1 MSRVY
6 SRVAI
11 VGGGLSGLASIHGLV
26 EAIQPNAHPVSIT
39 IFEPS
44 GEVGSGLAYR
54 TDQPYTWLLN
64 HEANHL
70 GTLNGGDNGFLDWMR
85 EHREQLSADYAQ
97 AMERGWVPTN
107 TNDGLIEV
115 NSETFYPRSLF
126 GRFLEYA
133 FRTVIEDARSKG
145 ILVTVVKQAIH
156 AMEEPSAGTFILQ
169 DSEGRDYTF
178 EQVVL
183 CTGHT
188 YSVPDPVLACRDTY
202 VSNLYA
208 HKQRQSITTKPATG
222 GVKNLGRVAVRGT
235 GLSGND
241 AVLWL
246 LEQRELG
253 LVAFDEIL
261 MVSRRGQ
268 LRKTRAKVAAL
279 ELKFVTQEL
288 LEARVQATGH
298 ISLDWLLP
306 RIRNEMEA
314 AYGGKEMDWV
324 DIWNPRTSDMEKHLK
339 QSIRESTS
347 GQVSPWRSVL
357 NAFAD
362 VRQYIFE
369 HMLDD
374 DKQKFFRE
382 LASLF
387 YSYQAPMPTVSAVR
401 LHEAIKSGA
410 LKLQAG
416 LTGIEVDEAKDKY
429 NLTFWADKDGRPVLT
444 HGREHKVPANATR
457 SQVEVDYLIDAMGQ
471 TRNFQHLKQPYPQLL
486 AAGHLRAY
494 KWGGIQ
500 VDPKSRQLIKADGSH
515 WDNVWQLGINSLGD
529 VLISINAP
537 NNIADGLDIG
547 RLMVKQL
554 NKRQR
559 ESSLPTPKM
568 SGSATLQMALEVA
581 DVN

>member
-6 SRVAI
+6 SRIAI

-44 GEVGSGLAYR
+44 GEVGPGLAYR

-70 GTLNGGDNGFLDWMR
+70 GTLNGGDDGFLNWIR
-85 EHREQLSADYAQ
+85 EHREQLSAEYAQ

-107 TNDGLIEV
+107 ADDGLIGV
-115 NSETFYPRSLF
+115 DSETFYPRSLF
-126 GRFLEYA
+126 GRFLKYA
-133 FRTVIEDARSKG
+133 FQTVIEDARSKG
-145 ILVTVVKQAIH
+145 ILVTVVQQAIH
-156 AMEEPSAGTFILQ
+156 AMDEPLPGTFILQ
-169 DSEGRDYTF
+169 DGKGKDYTF

-208 HKQRQSITTKPATG
+208 HKQRQSITTKPTTG

-288 LEARVQATGH
+288 LEARVQKIGH
-298 ISLDWLLP
+298 ISLEWLLP

-324 DIWNPRTSDMEKHLK
+324 DIWNPRTADMEKHLK

-347 GQVSPWRSVL
+347 GQISPWRSVL
-357 NAFAD
+357 NAFAE

-374 DKQKFFRE
+374 DKLRFFRE

-401 LHEAIKSGA
+401 LHEAMKSGA

-416 LTGIEVDEAKDKY
+416 LTGIDLDEASGKY
-429 NLTFWADKDGRPVLT
+429 KLTFWADKDGRPFLT
-444 HGREHKVPANATR
+444 HGGEQKVPVKATR

-471 TRNFQHLKQPYPQLL
+471 TRNFQHLQKPYPQLL

-494 KWGGIQ
+494 RWGGIQ

-515 WDNVWQLGINSLGD
+515 WENVWQLGINSLGD

-537 NNIADGLDIG
+537 NNIADGLVIG
-547 RLMVKQL
+547 RLMFKQL
-554 NKRQR
+554 NKHQR
-559 ESSLPTPKM
+559 ESALPTSKICVP
-568 SGSATLQMALEVA
+568 ATLQMALGVA
-581 DVN
+581 DGN